1 MVGACVTGRHV
12 WRGACMAR
20 GVCMAGGLCVAG
32 GHVWQGSMHGGG
44 VMHGEGM
51 HGRGHAWQER
61 WPLQRAVCILLEFIL
76 VSVNHFAVLI
86 ISRPNFRLVLYY
98 RSGLSPQVLERFWDT
113 ISTLKH
119 TLLPGSRRIYLTS
132 ARKHKQTFNKK

>member
-1 MVGACVTGRHV
+1 MVGACVTGRHM

-32 GHVWQGSMHGGG
+32 GACVAREHAWWGG
-44 VMHGEGM
+44 MHGEGM

-61 WPLQRAVCILLEFIL
+61 WQRQRAVCILLEFIL

-98 RSGLSPQVLERFWDT
+98 RSGLSPQVLERF
-113 ISTLKH
+113 
-119 TLLPGSRRIYLTS
+119 
-132 ARKHKQTFNKK
+132 